1 MARVWNNTLP
11 QDGYPSREAGARAG
25 GRFDQPPDLRRIRNS
40 AETGGKLR
48 YMHDHSHAG
57 PSSAKVLRYSLAAT
71 CLYVLV
77 TLVAG
82 LRGHSLALLSG
93 PGPNAPCL
101 PAFLLS
107 SGAVFLQHLPPT
119 RTND

>member
-82 LRGHSLALLSG
+82 LRAHSLALLLG
-93 PGPNAPCL
+93 ARHNVTYLLAL
-101 PAFLLS
+101 LLS
-107 SGAVFLQHLPPT
+107 WVAFFVPTPPP
-119 RTND
+119 R